1 MHVCV
6 CVSVW
11 IDQERKVRVTLLS
24 RSTQYRRI
32 LNEHVVCA
40 AKLFSTLICVTCH
53 MNIFLMTKLWTI
65 ADCEMIYKI
74 IIVLSAE
81 DSIIRMWYLA
91 TL

>member
-1 MHVCV
+1 M
-6 CVSVW
+6 SVW
-11 IDQERKVRVTLLS
+11 IEQERKVRVTLLS